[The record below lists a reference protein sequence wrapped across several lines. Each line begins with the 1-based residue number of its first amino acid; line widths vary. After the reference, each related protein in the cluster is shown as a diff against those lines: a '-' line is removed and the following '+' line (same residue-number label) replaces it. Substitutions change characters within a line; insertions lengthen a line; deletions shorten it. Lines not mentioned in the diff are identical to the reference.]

1 MVVLLVWIVRFALF
15 VVTLCWADGGVFLVV
30 VVFVCD
36 LVLAR
41 CLCCWLAFNADVYLS
56 LL

>member
-1 MVVLLVWIVRFALF
+1 MVVLLIWVVRFALF
-15 VVTLCWADGGVFLVV
+15 VVTLCWVYGGVFLVV

-36 LVLAR
+36 FVLVR